1 MRCAGLFVRD
11 WLRMRKDRSK
21 APALFFSSCRG
32 NPMQTSAALDR
43 IQPSA
48 TLAMTARAAELR
60 AEGVDVIGLGAGEP
74 DFDTPDFVKEAAIE
88 AIRSGKTKYT
98 AVDGT
103 PELKAA
109 IVTKFKRDNGLD
121 YATNQ
126 VTTNVGGKHTL
137 FNAMVATL
145 NPGDEVIVPA
155 PYWVSYPDVVQFC
168 SGKPVI
174 VQAGPEQRYK
184 LNPEQLE
191 AAITPKTKWLI
202 LNSPS
207 NPTGAAYSRDE
218 LRALGEVL
226 ERHPHVWV
234 FADDMYEHIVYDG
247 FEFATIAQ
255 VCPSLYERTLTVNGC
270 SKAYAMTGWRIGF
283 AGGPAWLIKAM
294 AKLQSQSTSNPCSIA
309 QAAAV
314 AALTGD
320 QSFLKDR
327 AAAFQ
332 KRRDLVVGRLNA
344 MPGITCPNPE
354 GAFYVYPAFAGLIG
368 KTTPKGKVI
377 DSDVAMVGYLLDEA
391 RVAAVQGEAFGLSP
405 AMRISYATS
414 DALLT
419 EACNRIEEALSA
431 LR

>member
-1 MRCAGLFVRD
+1 
-11 WLRMRKDRSK
+11 
-21 APALFFSSCRG
+21 
-32 NPMQTSAALDR
+32 MQTSAALQR

-48 TLAMTARAAELR
+48 TLAMTSRVFELKRA
-60 AEGVDVIGLGAGEP
+60 GVDVIGLGAGEP

-98 AVDGT
+98 NVDGT
-103 PELKAA
+103 PELKEAVIA
-109 IVTKFKRDNGLD
+109 KFKRDNGLD
-121 YATNQ
+121 YTAQQITI
-126 VTTNVGGKHTL
+126 NVGGKHTL
-137 FNAMVATL
+137 FNAIVATVEA
-145 NPGDEVIVPA
+145 GDEVIVPA
-155 PYWVSYPDVVQFC
+155 PYWVSYPDVIQFA
-168 SGKPVI
+168 GGTPVFI
-174 VQAGPEQRYK
+174 AAGAEQNYK
-184 LNPEQLE
+184 ITPAQLE
-191 AAITPKTKWLI
+191 AAITPKTKWVI

-207 NPTGAAYSRDE
+207 NPTGAAYSAAE
-218 LRALGEVL
+218 LKALGEVI

-234 FADDMYEHIVYDG
+234 FADDMYEHILYDG

-283 AGGPAWLIKAM
+283 AGGPAPLIKAI

-332 KRRDLVVGRLNA
+332 TRRDLVVGMLNEIDG
-344 MPGITCPNPE
+344 MHCPTPE
-354 GAFYVYPAFAGLIG
+354 GAFYVYPEFSALIG

-377 DSDVAMVGYLLDEA
+377 ATDEDMIGYFLDDA
-391 RVAAVQGEAFGLSP
+391 RVAAVHGAAFGLSP

-414 DALLT
+414 EALLR
-419 EACNRIEEALSA
+419 EACTRIQTACAE